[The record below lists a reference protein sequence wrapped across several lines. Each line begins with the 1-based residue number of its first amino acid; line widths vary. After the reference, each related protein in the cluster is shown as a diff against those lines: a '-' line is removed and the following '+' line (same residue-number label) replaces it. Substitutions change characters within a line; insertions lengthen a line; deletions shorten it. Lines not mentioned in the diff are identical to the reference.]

1 MHTPSPRLLILLLL
15 ASLLAGCGFQLR
27 SSDALMAHAPLY
39 IAGLARY
46 DTLRQSL
53 EDTLTASHVAL
64 VPSKEMAKSIM
75 KIRDQGERQQ
85 IITVDSR
92 GKATEY
98 MLIRTVGVSLVTPD
112 GSVLVP
118 EHTVSVRRTWTE
130 AGKTGLAGS
139 REARE
144 LRLRMLRELSMSI
157 LRALD
162 YALR

>member
-1 MHTPSPRLLILLLL
+1 MQAPLPRLLILLLL
-15 ASLLAGCGFQLR
+15 ASLLAGCGFHLR
-27 SSDALMAHAPLY
+27 NSKALESHAPLY
-39 IAGLARY
+39 VAGLPRY
-46 DTLRQSL
+46 DTLREALQ
-53 EDTLTASHVAL
+53 DTLTASQIVV

-98 MLIRTVGVSLVTPD
+98 MLIRTVGVSLVAPD
-112 GSVLVP
+112 GNELVP
-118 EHTVSVRRTWTE
+118 EHIVSVRRTWIE
-130 AGKTGLAGS
+130 VGKTGLAGS

-144 LRLRMLRELSMSI
+144 LRHRMLRELSMSI
-157 LRALD
+157 LRTLD